1 MIPWP
6 QFSSLFLSPPIS
18 NLFLFF
24 TFFFI
29 LYSLINISLSL
40 SLLKCRYCVRNYI
53 PLLSSWVLSKR
64 TLLCQKKIPISN
76 YCFSLDLS
84 LKGNPSRLV
93 GYTYNHNISA
103 SPTLVFTHNILHRV
117 FLERPF
123 CPISIPFWVL
133 NPNLFPTMNSKRF
146 SPTSSTIKSRFT
158 RRFLRALLKIYR
170 QRTRTPS
177 SPMEICQRYLKV
189 KLAADVSMASAVGS
203 RRAWSRAMLAKIR
216 HGVRAGSTSSLTM
229 RKRKIYHE
237 KKSTKE
243 VGIVGNAK
251 MLRKLVPGGE
261 AMDTC
266 SLLDETF
273 HYIKCLSTQVKVM
286 TRIAD
291 QICSTWVEL
300 WYIVRFC
307 VQMNMQPKRSYCLWR
322 INSHPN

>member
-1 MIPWP
+1 
-6 QFSSLFLSPPIS
+6 
-18 NLFLFF
+18 
-24 TFFFI
+24 
-29 LYSLINISLSL
+29 
-40 SLLKCRYCVRNYI
+40 
-53 PLLSSWVLSKR
+53 
-64 TLLCQKKIPISN
+64 
-76 YCFSLDLS
+76 
-84 LKGNPSRLV
+84 
-93 GYTYNHNISA
+93 
-103 SPTLVFTHNILHRV
+103 
-117 FLERPF
+117 
-123 CPISIPFWVL
+123 
-133 NPNLFPTMNSKRF
+133 MNSKRF

-158 RRFLRALLKIYR
+158 RRFLRALLKINR

-216 HGVRAGSTSSLTM
+216 HGVRTGSMCSLTMM
-229 RKRKIYHE
+229 RKRKIYHR

-251 MLRKLVPGGE
+251 VLRKLVPGGE

-291 QICSTWVEL
+291 QICST
-300 WYIVRFC
+300 
-307 VQMNMQPKRSYCLWR
+307 
-322 INSHPN
+322 